1 MDVEYI
7 DIAGQ
12 MLQMIGWVFLPF
24 ALLPIFVL
32 GLAQSKFLET
42 FQFTIIEIIDTVNLT
57 IGEWVKWLLVLMV
70 VSIAFA
76 TIALS
81 IFGQSWTKLDESSIY
96 FHALIILLGS
106 AATLLAGKHVRV
118 DIFYTKMGPKAKA
131 LVDLLGF
138 YALLIPFCLV
148 IIWNAQ
154 GTVHLAWLSL
164 EGSAESDG
172 IRGVFLLKTCISVF
186 ALLLLLQGMAIAGR
200 AALLLTNKASPVLP
214 DYIDPFFGLKSD
226 AKPVEPKQ

>member
-1 MDVEYI
+1 MDIEFI
-7 DIAGQ
+7 DIAGRS
-12 MLQMIGWVFLPF
+12 LQMIGWVFLPF
-24 ALLPIFVL
+24 LLMPILCLLFVR
-32 GLAQSKFLET
+32 SKFLET
-42 FQFTIIEIIDTVNLT
+42 LLFVCIEIIDGVNL
-57 IGEWVKWLLVLMV
+57 IVGEWVKWLLVLMV
-70 VSIAFA
+70 VSVAFA

-118 DIFYTKMGPKAKA
+118 DIFYTNMGPKAKA

-154 GTVHLAWLSL
+154 GTINLAWLSF

-186 ALLLLLQGMAIAGR
+186 ALMLVLQGMAIAGR
-200 AALLLTNKASPVLP
+200 AALLLTNKPSPALP
-214 DYIDPFFGLKSD
+214 DYIDPLFGLTSD
-226 AKPVEPKQ
+226 VEPVEPKQ